1 MGFIFVQYSILLFGL
16 RYDNIIHV
24 RKRDTDAK
32 VKGAQKNLKKNSK
45 KSLTNETNCDI
56 LKSSRGRT
64 PNKPERIDTMT
75 KMTYAM
81 ALDVAINA
89 VADDAVVEKLTALKA
104 QIEKKNSA
112 ERKPTKAQV
121 ANDALKG
128 EMLSFLVDA
137 HTATEVAENFGI
149 SNQKA
154 SALLTALVKGGAVER
169 TVDKRKA
176 YFKVA

>member
-1 MGFIFVQYSILLFGL
+1 
-16 RYDNIIHV
+16 
-24 RKRDTDAK
+24 
-32 VKGAQKNLKKNSK
+32 
-45 KSLTNETNCDI
+45 
-56 LKSSRGRT
+56 
-64 PNKPERIDTMT
+64 MT

-89 VADDAVVEKLTALKA
+89 VSDDAVVEKLTALKA

-128 EMLSFLVDA
+128 EMLVFLADA

-154 SALLTALVKGGAVER
+154 SALLTALVKAEMVER

-176 YFKVA
+176 YFKVVA

>member
-1 MGFIFVQYSILLFGL
+1 MEQNSHTKG
-16 RYDNIIHV
+16 
-24 RKRDTDAK
+24 K
-32 VKGAQKNLKKNSK
+32 VH
-45 KSLTNETNCDI
+45 
-56 LKSSRGRT
+56 
-64 PNKPERIDTMT
+64 TMT

-81 ALDVAINA
+81 ALEIAINA
-89 VADDAVVEKLTALKA
+89 VADNAEVAEKLTALRA

-128 EMLSFLVDA
+128 EILTALTERM
-137 HTATEVAENFGI
+137 TATEVAEKFGI

-154 SALLTALVKGGAVER
+154 SALLTAMVKGGIVER

-176 YFKVA
+176 YFQAVA

>member
-1 MGFIFVQYSILLFGL
+1 
-16 RYDNIIHV
+16 
-24 RKRDTDAK
+24 
-32 VKGAQKNLKKNSK
+32 
-45 KSLTNETNCDI
+45 
-56 LKSSRGRT
+56 
-64 PNKPERIDTMT
+64 MT
-75 KMTYAM
+75 KLTYAV

-89 VADDAVVEKLTALKA
+89 VADEAVKEKLVALKA

-137 HTATEVAENFGI
+137 HTATEVAEQFGV

-154 SALLTALVKGGAVER
+154 SALLTAMVKGGMVER
-169 TVDKRKA
+169 FVEKRKA
-176 YFKVA
+176 YFKVVA

>member
-1 MGFIFVQYSILLFGL
+1 M
-16 RYDNIIHV
+16 
-24 RKRDTDAK
+24 
-32 VKGAQKNLKKNSK
+32 
-45 KSLTNETNCDI
+45 
-56 LKSSRGRT
+56 
-64 PNKPERIDTMT
+64 M

-89 VADDAVVEKLTALKA
+89 VSDDAVVEKLTALKA

-128 EMLSFLVDA
+128 EMLVFLADA
-137 HTATEVAENFGI
+137 HTATEVAEQFGV

-154 SALLTALVKGGAVER
+154 SEAQGLFQGCGVSHTLTPKGQKCPKGRARAPLCNLHKMMWV
-169 TVDKRKA
+169 
-176 YFKVA
+176 FKLKFVLDFL

>member
-1 MGFIFVQYSILLFGL
+1 
-16 RYDNIIHV
+16 
-24 RKRDTDAK
+24 
-32 VKGAQKNLKKNSK
+32 
-45 KSLTNETNCDI
+45 
-56 LKSSRGRT
+56 
-64 PNKPERIDTMT
+64 MT

-89 VADDAVVEKLTALKA
+89 IADEEVVEKLTALKA

-154 SALLTALVKGGAVER
+154 SALLTSMVKGGAVER
-169 TVDKRKA
+169 FVEKRKA
-176 YFKVA
+176 YFKVVA

>member
-1 MGFIFVQYSILLFGL
+1 MKQSVLYLNHQ
-16 RYDNIIHV
+16 RDE
-24 RKRDTDAK
+24 RKLQKKGK
-32 VKGAQKNLKKNSK
+32 VY
-45 KSLTNETNCDI
+45 
-56 LKSSRGRT
+56 
-64 PNKPERIDTMT
+64 TMT

-81 ALDVAINA
+81 ALEIAINA
-89 VADDAVVEKLTALKA
+89 VADNAEVAEKLTALRA

-128 EMLSFLVDA
+128 EILTALTERM
-137 HTATEVAENFGI
+137 TATEVAERFEI

-154 SALLTALVKGGAVER
+154 SALLTALVKGGLVER

-176 YFKVA
+176 YFQAIA

>member
-1 MGFIFVQYSILLFGL
+1 L
-16 RYDNIIHV
+16 
-24 RKRDTDAK
+24 TDAPK
-32 VKGAQKNLKKNSK
+32 SVIINTSNKTNHLRKK
-45 KSLTNETNCDI
+45 EV
-56 LKSSRGRT
+56 
-64 PNKPERIDTMT
+64 DTMT
-75 KMTYAM
+75 KMTYAV

-89 VADDAVVEKLTALKA
+89 VAEGEAREKLIALKA

-128 EMLSFLVDA
+128 EIVGWLTDA
-137 HTATEVAENFGI
+137 HTATEVAEQFGI

-154 SALLTALVKGGAVER
+154 SALLTALVKGGTVER

-176 YFKVA
+176 YFKAVA